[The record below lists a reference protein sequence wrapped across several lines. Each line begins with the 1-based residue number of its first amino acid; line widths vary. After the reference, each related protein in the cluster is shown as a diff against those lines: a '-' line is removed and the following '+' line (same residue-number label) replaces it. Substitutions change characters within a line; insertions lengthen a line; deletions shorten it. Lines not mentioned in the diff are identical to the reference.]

1 MYSRSKETHLNAIGY
16 ELEML
21 RFCRDQIQAQPS
33 PPDARATSL
42 HIEGFLLHFRNLIR
56 FFSGKRPRPY
66 DLSTADPDTWAGRL
80 LTDDEIMLFQVA
92 AECLDEDYYQAI
104 SKYLQHCT
112 ALAQKGEHEW
122 NIDGMFE
129 EIAPLVRE
137 FERRFLSLPAKAPAS
152 EPPNPSA
159 TGSPTPRLVIVSDKR
174 QA

>member
-1 MYSRSKETHLNAIGY
+1 MYSRSKETHLDAIGY
-16 ELEML
+16 EIQML
-21 RFCRDQIQAQPS
+21 RFCREQIQAQPS
-33 PPDARATSL
+33 PPDARAMSL
-42 HIEGFLLHFRNLIR
+42 HIEGFLIHFRNLIR

-66 DLSTADPDTWAGRL
+66 DLSTADPETWAGRL
-80 LTDDEIMLFQVA
+80 LTNDEIMLFQVA

-112 ALAQKGEHEW
+112 ALPQKGEHEW

-137 FERRFLSLPAKAPAS
+137 FERRFLTLPATATAG
-152 EPPNPSA
+152 EPSQPSA
-159 TGSPTPRLVIVSDKR
+159 TGSPTPLLMIVSDKG